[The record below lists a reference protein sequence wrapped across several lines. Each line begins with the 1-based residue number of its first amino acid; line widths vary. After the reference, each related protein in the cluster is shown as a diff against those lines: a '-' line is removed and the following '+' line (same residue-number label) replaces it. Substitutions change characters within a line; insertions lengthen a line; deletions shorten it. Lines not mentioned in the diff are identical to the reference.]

1 MLPVALTVSLFTVA
15 AAGCRSMPTHYYTLV
30 PRPTLSSTH
39 LGTLQAKIE
48 VAKVPASV
56 DRLQLVVHHGNE
68 ISILEN
74 HEWIAPLS
82 NEIETALSLEL
93 IRLLKGDS
101 NDDPSGDNATWFIR
115 VNVLQLEAYPADR
128 VSIAASW
135 SAKLQSPSQVPAFTC
150 LSQVSESIHPG
161 IDAMVEGYRSLISII
176 AERMAAS
183 MRAHRVGA
191 GAGDCPQ

>member
-1 MLPVALTVSLFTVA
+1 
-15 AAGCRSMPTHYYTLV
+15 
-30 PRPTLSSTH
+30 
-39 LGTLQAKIE
+39 
-48 VAKVPASV
+48 
-56 DRLQLVVHHGNE
+56 
-68 ISILEN
+68 
-74 HEWIAPLS
+74 
-82 NEIETALSLEL
+82 LSLEL
-93 IRLLKGDS
+93 IRLLTDDS
-101 NDDPSGDNATWFIR
+101 NDDPSGDYATWFIR

-128 VSIAASW
+128 VSIVASW